1 MLESCFNKLVQMHY
15 VGDGGI
21 SHPVVSK
28 WELSRDEKVLRVSI
42 IDKEDGND
50 QDLVPALSLNLESPQ
65 RQLLEILNQ
74 KDSNAIKEFKCYRD
88 VILFDD
94 DRVESVI

>member
-1 MLESCFNKLVQMHY
+1 MHY
-15 VGDGGI
+15 AGDGGI

-50 QDLVPALSLNLESPQ
+50 QDLVPALSLNLESP
-65 RQLLEILNQ
+65 
-74 KDSNAIKEFKCYRD
+74 
-88 VILFDD
+88 
-94 DRVESVI
+94 